1 MSLLTSIDRSVIWTL
16 RIICVVCLLGLMA
29 LIALRIID
37 RALPGVGGAWT
48 DETIEL
54 LFGWM
59 VFLGAAVLW
68 RERDHFKVEWIEG
81 KLPARYV
88 GPLNI
93 IIDAVVIAFL
103 VIMVWQGAELVSRA
117 NSVSSILR
125 LPRALWLSAIPVSGA
140 IMLVYTLVDLCKRLT
155 VTISGVRTGSV

>member
-1 MSLLTSIDRSVIWTL
+1 
-16 RIICVVCLLGLMA
+16 MA

-37 RALPGVGGAWT
+37 RAVPGVGGAWT

-68 RERDHFKVEWIEG
+68 RQREHFRVQWIEG
-81 KLPARYV
+81 KLPVRYV

-93 IIDAVVIAFL
+93 VVDAVVLVFL
-103 VIMVWQGAELVSRA
+103 IIMVWQGADLVSRA

-140 IMLVYTLVDLCKRLT
+140 IMLVYTTVDLFRRLT
-155 VTISGVRTGSV
+155 DTFSGVRSGSV